1 MKHLWSIW
9 FCFLL
14 AGICQRC
21 QPADSQ
27 PVTAIAKH
35 RGVCWVG
42 SREIVTEKE
51 IESLVACNVTWISQ
65 TPFGWQRDANS
76 SSIYTNHASEKIW
89 WGESDAGISETNKLA
104 LKAGIK
110 TMLKPHLWVRN
121 GWPGDIVM
129 KSDTAWQHWFKN
141 YEDFILHYATLA
153 EKNNIEFFCLGTELQ
168 QTTKREAEW
177 RTVIS
182 KIRKV
187 YSGKLIYAANFH
199 EEYEHIKFWD
209 ALDFIGVQAYFSLAN
224 KQEATLPELISKW
237 NAPLASIER
246 VQKKFNRPVIFT
258 EIGYRND
265 KQAAI
270 EPWTWPSQ
278 LKEVPVSEETQAL
291 CYQAFFQSAWNKPWL
306 AGAYF
311 WKWYPKGPRQP
322 GRSDFTP
329 QGKQAE
335 QVLKENFGNK

>member
-1 MKHLWSIW
+1 MKSPWVIC

-14 AGICQRC
+14 VGICQSC

-27 PVTAIAKH
+27 PVSPVLKH
-35 RGVCWVG
+35 KGVCWVG
-42 SREIVTEKE
+42 GRDIVTEVE
-51 IESLVACNVTWISQ
+51 IKALVDCNVTWISQ

-76 SSIYTNHASEKIW
+76 PTIYTNHSSEKIW
-89 WGESDAGISETNKLA
+89 WGESDNGISATTSLA

-121 GWPGDIVM
+121 GWPGDILM
-129 KSDTAWQHWFKN
+129 KSDTSWQHWFEN
-141 YEDFILHYATLA
+141 YETFIIHYATLA
-153 EKNNIEFFCLGTELQ
+153 EANKIEIFCIGTELQ
-168 QTTKREAEW
+168 NTTKREVEW
-177 RTVIS
+177 RALIS

-209 ALDFIGVQAYFSLAN
+209 ALDYIGVQAYFSLAN
-224 KQEATLPELISKW
+224 KQEVTLLELVNKW
-237 NAPLASIER
+237 KAPLASIER
-246 VQKKFNRPVIFT
+246 VHKKFNKPVMFT

-270 EPWTWPSQ
+270 EPWTWPSEMR
-278 LKEVPVSEETQAL
+278 EVSVSEETQAL

-311 WKWYPKGPRQP
+311 WKWYPKGPRRSS
-322 GRSDFTP
+322 GSDFTP

-335 QVLKENFGNK
+335 KILKENYRK